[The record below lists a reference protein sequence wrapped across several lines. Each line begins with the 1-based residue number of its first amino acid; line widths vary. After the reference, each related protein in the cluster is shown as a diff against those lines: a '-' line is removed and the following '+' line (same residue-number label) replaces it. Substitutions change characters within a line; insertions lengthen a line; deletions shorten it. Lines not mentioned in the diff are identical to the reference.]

1 MKIKK
6 EKINN
11 KNVRMYLA
19 FYQWGWGGGANK
31 VPFTCISDCVVK
43 LIDLPLVKVKPDVLS
58 LI

>member
-6 EKINN
+6 EKIN

-19 FYQWGWGGGANK
+19 FYQGGGGKKGRYPLHAYQN
-31 VPFTCISDCVVK
+31 CVVK
-43 LIDLPLVKVKPDVLS
+43 LIDLLLVKVKPDVLS